1 MTRREKDKAIYL
13 IKSLIEIYVPSR
25 ASEYSYLLNNA
36 TGETQELKT
45 LIIEVLESLGD
56 GENDRKRAKTS

>member
-13 IKSLIEIYVPSR
+13 IKSLIELYVPSM
-25 ASEYSYLLNNA
+25 AIEYSSLLNNA

-56 GENDRKRAKTS
+56 EVEEQ

>member
-13 IKSLIEIYVPSR
+13 IQPLIDLYVLPR
-25 ASEYSYLLNNA
+25 AIEYSSMFNNA

-56 GENDRKRAKTS
+56 GENDRKRTKTS

>member
-13 IKSLIEIYVPSR
+13 IKSLIELYVPSS
-25 ASEYSYLLNNA
+25 AIEYSSLLNNA

-45 LIIEVLESLGD
+45 LIVEVLESLGD
-56 GENDRKRAKTS
+56 EVEDQ

>member
-13 IKSLIEIYVPSR
+13 IKSLIDLYVLPR
-25 ASEYSYLLNNA
+25 AIEYSSMFNNA

-56 GENDRKRAKTS
+56 GEND

>member
-13 IKSLIEIYVPSR
+13 IKSLIKLYVPPR
-25 ASEYSYLLNNA
+25 AIEYSSLFNNA

-56 GENDRKRAKTS
+56 KENEWKRNKTS

>member
-13 IKSLIEIYVPSR
+13 IKSLIELYVPSR
-25 ASEYSYLLNNA
+25 AIEYSSLLNNA

-45 LIIEVLESLGD
+45 LIFEVLESLGYK
-56 GENDRKRAKTS
+56 EEEQ

>member
-13 IKSLIEIYVPSR
+13 IKSLIELYVPSR
-25 ASEYSYLLNNA
+25 AIEYSSLLNNS
-36 TGETQELKT
+36 TGEKQKLKT

-56 GENDRKRAKTS
+56 EENE

>member
-13 IKSLIEIYVPSR
+13 IKSLIELYVPSR
-25 ASEYSYLLNNA
+25 AIEYSSLLNNA
-36 TGETQELKT
+36 TGEMHKLKT

-56 GENDRKRAKTS
+56 VENDRKRTKTA

>member
-13 IKSLIEIYVPSR
+13 IKSLIDLYVPSR
-25 ASEYSYLLNNA
+25 AIEYSFLLNNA
-36 TGETQELKT
+36 TGETQKLKT

-56 GENDRKRAKTS
+56 GENDRKRTKTA

>member
-13 IKSLIEIYVPSR
+13 IKSLIDLYVPSS
-25 ASEYSYLLNNA
+25 AIEYSSLLNNA
-36 TGETQELKT
+36 TGEMQKLKT

-56 GENDRKRAKTS
+56 EVEEQ

>member
-13 IKSLIEIYVPSR
+13 IKSLIKLYVPPR
-25 ASEYSYLLNNA
+25 AIEYSYLFNNA
-36 TGETQELKT
+36 TGEMQKLKT

-56 GENDRKRAKTS
+56 GENDRKRNKTA

>member
-13 IKSLIEIYVPSR
+13 IKSLIKLYVPPR
-25 ASEYSYLLNNA
+25 AIEYSSLFNNA
-36 TGETQELKT
+36 TGEIQELKT

-56 GENDRKRAKTS
+56 GENDRKRNKTA